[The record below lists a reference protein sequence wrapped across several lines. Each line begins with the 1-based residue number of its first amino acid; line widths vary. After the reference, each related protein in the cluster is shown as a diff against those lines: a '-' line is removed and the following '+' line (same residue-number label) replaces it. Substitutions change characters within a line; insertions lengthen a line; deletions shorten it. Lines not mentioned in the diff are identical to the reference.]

1 MDNTTA
7 LYYFFFFPA
16 DCEVNTGHLIIY

>member
-7 LYYFFFFPA
+7 LYYFFFFPT